1 MGLKQDIVIVNEFTT
16 SDGRGGGSRGGSPG
30 DYVLRYMARK
40 GAVEELTPVR
50 LEDQDAYVLRY
61 MARRE
66 ATEVYDTVG
75 GVKKGMRDAQGY
87 GGVAFGS
94 TGSDDMGDM
103 SMSDAKIRRVSKD
116 IQRQFEDGK
125 TVLKTVLSFD
135 TEYLRRMG
143 VIPQE
148 FEMEQEGDFRGNI
161 DQMKLRLGIMDGVR
175 KLGRKFD
182 DLEWVGVIQVDTRH
196 VHCHLCMVDKGV
208 GRLMPDGTQ
217 RGKLNETEKRV
228 LRRGVDMSLDEMHPV
243 RMLSSSVAYDRRNA
257 RCYIKKFTHETMAEH
272 GTPQLLM
279 ACLPE
284 DRSLWRA
291 STNRKEMRKPNAIVR
306 EYVEQIL
313 AQPDSGYDAAMRDI
327 EAYARERLDRE
338 ELTGEAH
345 RRLIDNGRERL
356 VEDCMNGVYS
366 VLKTIPGDRLNV
378 RTPMLDV
385 MSMEYRDMAA
395 ESVTDP
401 MIEFGFKL
409 RSYSS
414 RLDHHR
420 KERRRYHDARKSYEE
435 AQSEG
440 RVSEDSKALH
450 AFYEFEET
458 YNAMLMAKYNHF
470 LAFLPPADRFREEF
484 DELME
489 YRDRIRRMDLM
500 IQDKGMARRKPDSAE
515 DYGMRTYGMHGG
527 RFMVEAPDV
536 LEERLGRML
545 DAYEDKAETFQM
557 HLDDVGMTFESDGN
571 EARVRKSP
579 MYDFDEVKALDLHH
593 LGYDFPFEAEVS
605 KVNADIF
612 VDMARRR
619 HAAYEAAVAYLENSG
634 QSMYVAE
641 LPGPDIRLMK
651 EMADRMSEIP
661 VIRSMK
667 EQPSGRS
674 KRGRTVSLSDD
685 YTRDIKLAVKS
696 TVAAMTM
703 DREL

>member
-1 MGLKQDIVIVNEFTT
+1 MGLKQDIVIVNEFTM
-16 SDGRGGGSRGGSPG
+16 SNGRGGGTRGGTPG
-30 DYVLRYMARK
+30 DYIMRYMARN
-40 GAVEELTPVR
+40 GATEELTPVR
-50 LEDQDAYVLRY
+50 LEDQDAYITRY

-66 ATEVYDTVG
+66 ATEVYDDVN
-75 GVKKGMRDAQGY
+75 GVKRGMRAAQGY

-94 TGSDDMGDM
+94 TGRDDIGDI

-116 IQRQFEDGK
+116 IQRRFEDGK

-135 TEYLRRMG
+135 TEYLRSMG
-143 VIPQE
+143 VIPPG
-148 FEMEQEGDFRGNI
+148 FEVENEGDFRGNI
-161 DQMKLRLGIMDGVR
+161 DQMKLRLGIMDGMR
-175 KLGRKFD
+175 KMGRKFD

-228 LRRGVDMSLDEMHPV
+228 LRRGVDLSLDEMSPV
-243 RMLSSSVAYDRRNA
+243 KMLSSSVTYDRRNA
-257 RCYIKKFTHETMAEH
+257 RCFIKKFTHETMASH

-291 STNRKEMRKPNAIVR
+291 STNRKEMRKANAIVR

-327 EAYARERLDRE
+327 EAYARERLSRE
-338 ELTGEAH
+338 ELTGEEH

-356 VEDCMNGVYS
+356 IEDCMNGVYS
-366 VLKTIPGDRLNV
+366 VMKSIPRERVNI

-385 MSMEYRDMAA
+385 MSMEYKDMAA
-395 ESVTDP
+395 ESTTDP

-435 AQSEG
+435 AQAAG
-440 RVSEDSKALH
+440 NVSEDSRALH
-450 AFYEFEET
+450 DFYEFEET

-470 LAFLPPADRFREEF
+470 LAFLPPEDRFRDEF

-489 YRDRIRRMDLM
+489 YRDKIRRMDLM
-500 IQDKGMARRKPDSAE
+500 LQDKAMSRRKPDSAE
-515 DYGMRTYGMHGG
+515 DYGVRTYGMHGG
-527 RFMVEAPDV
+527 RFMVTEPSV
-536 LEERLGRML
+536 LEERLERML
-545 DAYEDKAETFQM
+545 DTFEDKAETFQM
-557 HLDDVGMTFESDGN
+557 HLDEVGMTFESDGS
-571 EARVRKSP
+571 EARVRKTP
-579 MYDFDEVKALDLHH
+579 MYTFDEVKALDLHH

-605 KVNADIF
+605 KVNADLFI
-612 VDMARRR
+612 DMAQQR

-634 QSMYVAE
+634 QSTYVAE
-641 LPGPDIRLMK
+641 LPGADIRLMK
-651 EMADRMSEIP
+651 DMADRMASVP

-674 KRGRTVSLSDD
+674 RKGSTLSLADD
-685 YTRDIKLAVKS
+685 YTKDIQLAVRS

-703 DREL
+703 ER